1 MTRTGLPSLQPSVIT
16 RLKASDMLAALG
28 AAVFDAI
35 PQAQPFPYVV
45 FDVPFEV
52 PNRYLGQDG
61 HDITFT
67 LSVFTQDGSATKLG
81 KGSAGF
87 KLSSQIVDV
96 LMDELTDLDNPIS
109 VDGHDLV
116 DLDLI
121 SVEYAREAD
130 GITRRADV
138 NLMATLEDTLP

>member
-1 MTRTGLPSLQPSVIT
+1 MTRSGLSALQPSVVT
-16 RLKASDMLAALG
+16 RLKASIALNALVQG
-28 AAVFDAI
+28 VFDAV
-35 PQAQPFPYVV
+35 PQQQPFPYVV
-45 FDVPFEV
+45 FDEPFEV

-67 LSVFTQDGSATKLG
+67 ISVFTQDGSTTKLG

-87 KLSSQIVDV
+87 KLASQIVDII
-96 LMDELTDLDNPIS
+96 LDELTNLDTPIV

-116 DLDLI
+116 DVEII
-121 SVEYAREAD
+121 SIEYTRETD
-130 GITRRADV
+130 GITRFANV